1 MSIIRII
8 DKKGEKYRVVGIPV
22 RNLSSLNKLEY
33 HNKSL
38 YLKEL
43 YQIIRERTAKVRIS
57 RKTGEKVKK
66 YLDFDIVVPKV
77 MYRQLIIDN
86 DVKYTLGSAT
96 YQYNA
101 RQLVLSEK
109 SMKILNI
116 DFDKSTASEEE
127 QNKDLMF
134 VYDDILDKV
143 NRFMPLYDKNK
154 FRAGLYN
161 GRTKFEQLPVLS
173 KYKGAKKISDGKL
186 DIINEILTG
195 LHNNAS
201 TGNLKSI
208 GIKTPFGM
216 MQSNSGVVLSSNSLI
231 IYQSPTGLF
240 ERKVKLANLGR

>member
-1 MSIIRII
+1 
-8 DKKGEKYRVVGIPV
+8 
-22 RNLSSLNKLEY
+22 
-33 HNKSL
+33 
-38 YLKEL
+38 
-43 YQIIRERTAKVRIS
+43 
-57 RKTGEKVKK
+57 
-66 YLDFDIVVPKV
+66 
-77 MYRQLIIDN
+77 
-86 DVKYTLGSAT
+86 
-96 YQYNA
+96 
-101 RQLVLSEK
+101 
-109 SMKILNI
+109 
-116 DFDKSTASEEE
+116 
-127 QNKDLMF
+127 MF

-195 LHNNAS
+195 LQNNAS